1 MKSRLT
7 LLSLILITQICIGQ
21 ITISNTDLP
30 VIGDTLRY
38 SATLLDSASEETFNI
53 SGANVTWDFS
63 DIQPEAQGLFSYLP
77 KNQTPYN
84 SEFNN
89 NTFFGRKATDALNIQ
104 GNTVTNVYEFY
115 QNTNQGFTRVGLA
128 AKYRILTI
136 ANTFSNPDEIYQ
148 FPLNYGDVDSSNF
161 YFFENII
168 FVGSYVSR
176 GYRKNT
182 VDSYGNIT
190 TPFGTFNC
198 IRVKTE
204 LYSIDSVSINGQPSF
219 IENYTIEYKWLAKG
233 TKIPVMQVNG
243 TVINGDFIPTTM
255 IYKDSYRPI
264 SKDLKPKGRFVASS
278 IYPAIYKDTV
288 QLISQDIDLERT
300 NYNYTITPSTFN
312 FVNNSN
318 RFSPRPEIVFNAVGF
333 YTIEYSVTNSFGS
346 ADSTYVDHIY
356 AALKS
361 SVDENSLLSSNLRV
375 FPNPIINNKIT
386 LSFDL
391 KSNGPVSIEILN
403 LLGKRIYF
411 ENKGVYPKGKSTI
424 LQEIPSE
431 ITNGS
436 LIIKVVYADGV
447 AVQKVIKK

>member
-21 ITISNTDLP
+21 ITINHTDLP

-38 SATLLDSASEETFNI
+38 SATLLDSTSEETFNI
-53 SGANVTWDFS
+53 SGANATWDFS
-63 DIQPEAQGLFSYLP
+63 DIQPEVQGVYSYLP

-84 SEFNN
+84 SEFND
-89 NTFFGRKATDALNIQ
+89 NTFFGRKATDTLNIQ
-104 GNTVTNVYEFY
+104 GNIVTNVYEFY

-128 AKYRILTI
+128 AKYRFLTI
-136 ANTFSNPDEIYQ
+136 ANTFSIPDKIYQ
-148 FPLNYGDVDSSNF
+148 FPLNYGEIDSSNF
-161 YFFENII
+161 YFSRNIS
-168 FVGSYVSR
+168 FVGSYVSK

-182 VDSYGNIT
+182 VDSYGSIT

-198 IRVKTE
+198 IRVKSE
-204 LYSIDSVSINGQPSF
+204 LYTKDSVRVNGQPSV
-219 IENYTIEYKWLAKG
+219 IENFTIEYKWLAAG
-233 TKIPVMQVNG
+233 TKIPVMQING
-243 TVINGDFIPTTM
+243 SIINGDFVPTTM

-264 SKDLKPKGRFVASS
+264 SKDLSPKAQFIASS

-288 QLISQDIDLERT
+288 QLTSQVIDLERT
-300 NYNYTITPSTFN
+300 NYNYTITPTTFN

-318 RFSPRPEIVFNAVGF
+318 RHSPRPEIVFNAVGY
-333 YTIEYSVTNSFGS
+333 YTIEFSVSNGFGS
-346 ADSTYVDHIY
+346 ANSTYVDHIY

-375 FPNPIINNKIT
+375 FPNPIINNKVT

-403 LLGKRIYF
+403 VLGKRIYF
-411 ENKGVYPKGKSTI
+411 ENKGIYPKGKSTI
-424 LQEIPSE
+424 LQEVPSE

-436 LIIKVVYADGV
+436 IIIKVVSNDGV